1 MFSPEAYATPVPVG
15 SEQPPGSSPVMLPK
29 SRQTVPQGGSWG
41 TGEQKGTGAFAQTHL
56 WQHLRSSCFPPSQ
69 QLILSFP
76 GHLDE
81 ALGRAQSARPC
92 TEFPGTCSQP
102 TRNCGISGPKSCVL
116 AQPHFAC
123 TLEKEGG
130 WGWGEGGGWSR
141 LSPGSIFPLTWL
153 FITLGTSL
161 SASDSQF
168 LH

>member
-69 QLILSFP
+69 RLILSFP
-76 GHLDE
+76 GHLGQ
-81 ALGRAQSARPC
+81 ALGRAQSTQPC

-102 TRNCGISGPKSCVL
+102 TRNCGISGPESCVL
-116 AQPHFAC
+116 PQP
-123 TLEKEGG
+123 LVLWRRKEDGAG
-130 WGWGEGGGWSR
+130 AGVRVEVGAD
-141 LSPGSIFPLTWL
+141 FPLGP
-153 FITLGTSL
+153 FSL
-161 SASDSQF
+161 
-168 LH
+168 LHGCL